1 MVLLKLD
8 LDYFHVCTFALF
20 FMRCRTLS
28 PIFGPCKL
36 TPLLLRN
43 CIPSRQGI
51 CFRWLALLADTTAVA
66 LTVTDA
72 KSSSDADGKPLE
84 IGQGV
89 VAVCVEIALLGASMM
104 HSWLYAV

>member
-1 MVLLKLD
+1 M
-8 LDYFHVCTFALF
+8 
-20 FMRCRTLS
+20 
-28 PIFGPCKL
+28 G
-36 TPLLLRN
+36 RN
-43 CIPSRQGI
+43 AS
-51 CFRWLALLADTTAVA
+51 VV

-89 VAVCVEIALLGASMM
+89 VAVCVEIALLGATMM

>member
-1 MVLLKLD
+1 MSCLQDVLD
-8 LDYFHVCTFALF
+8 L
-20 FMRCRTLS
+20 M
-28 PIFGPCKL
+28 G
-36 TPLLLRN
+36 RN
-43 CIPSRQGI
+43 AS
-51 CFRWLALLADTTAVA
+51 VA

-89 VAVCVEIALLGASMM
+89 VAVCVEIALLGATMM